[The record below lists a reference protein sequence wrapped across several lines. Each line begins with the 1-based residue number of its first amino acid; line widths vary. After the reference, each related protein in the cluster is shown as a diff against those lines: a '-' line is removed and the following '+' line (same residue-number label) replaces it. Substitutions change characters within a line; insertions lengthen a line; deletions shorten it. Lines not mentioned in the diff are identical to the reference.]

1 MKVNKKDYSTIWF
14 ENNKIKIIDQT
25 KLPFKFEIKELKSL
39 QSFVS
44 AIKKMEVRGAPLIGV
59 TAAYG
64 LAFEILREP
73 SRSNIFKTYKK
84 LFNCRPTAINLK
96 WALDEVINNVLKIPP
111 KKRGKES
118 LKIANKIRND
128 DIKSCKQIGKNGL
141 EIIQN
146 IYKKKKRC
154 INILT
159 HCNAGWLATVDWGTA
174 LAPIFLPKEKKFL
187 FTFGLMKHDQEIREL
202 Y

>member
-1 MKVNKKDYSTIWF
+1 MIKLNYPLNSKLRVKITSIFCFCNKKNGS
-14 ENNKIKIIDQT
+14 Q
-25 KLPFKFEIKELKSL
+25 
-39 QSFVS
+39 
-44 AIKKMEVRGAPLIGV
+44 RCPLIGV

-73 SRSNIFKTYKK
+73 NRSNIFKTYKK
-84 LFNCRPTAINLK
+84 LFNCRPTAINLR
-96 WALDEVINNVLKIPP
+96 WALDEVINTVLKIPP

-146 IYKKKKRC
+146 IYKKKKD
-154 INILT
+154 
-159 HCNAGWLATVDWGTA
+159 VS
-174 LAPIFLPKEKKFL
+174 IFLHIVML
-187 FTFGLMKHDQEIREL
+187 VG
-202 Y
+202 